1 VDFIGTDDPL
11 FDSFVCNFVGACNTG
26 SVTTGVDLGVLRTG
40 DTLSYVYTLTAQ
52 GTTHGFERGYDA
64 FLGDPFGVDVVGGN
78 LGVSVSLADSSVPE
92 PGTFWIGLL
101 GVAGVCVSRRQTR
114 RSCIT
119 GPPK

>member
-1 VDFIGTDDPL
+1 M
-11 FDSFVCNFVGACNTG
+11 CNFVAACNIS
-26 SVTTGVDLGVLRTG
+26 SVSTDVDLGVLRTG

-78 LGVSVSLADSSVPE
+78 LGVTVSLADSSAPE

-101 GVAGVCVSRRQTR
+101 GVAGVCVWRRQTR
-114 RSCIT
+114 HSRLT
-119 GPPK
+119 EPPK